1 MKRIKIKAIFR
12 GKEAFS
18 EQTVTICG
26 WVRTNRAQAQFGFL
40 NVNDGSFFE
49 NIQVVY
55 DNNLENFEE
64 VSKYRVG
71 VSVQIEG
78 VVKLTPELKQPLELH
93 AKKVVMLGDCPEN
106 YPIQPKDTLKNF

>member
-1 MKRIKIKAIFR
+1 MLALTVLSEKNICFVLLIKVAPRIISSLSLILKDFFIYKEETMKRIKIKAIFR

-55 DNNLENFEE
+55 DNNLENF
-64 VSKYRVG
+64 
-71 VSVQIEG
+71 
-78 VVKLTPELKQPLELH
+78 
-93 AKKVVMLGDCPEN
+93 
-106 YPIQPKDTLKNF
+106 